1 MSTSLTAVQQIE
13 FDALVKAEY
22 QSLGFLLRD
31 TIRVRRDIIGATVSF
46 RKVNQIQ
53 AVPTGYLQTVVIQDP
68 GYTPHNAILQKYTAP
83 TAVDTVQE
91 LTVNFDAK
99 MENAM
104 LVANALGR
112 RSDQIIIDSLTQTPG
127 QIIPDGGTNLTYLKY
142 RQVIQF
148 FDNNAVPLPERF
160 WAMSASNF
168 ASLLA
173 DDHFVSTFYTQ
184 NRVLDKGF
192 VREFLGIN
200 IIIIPQMVEGGLPFA
215 SGVVRETFAWHKQ
228 STGMGIGHDFR
239 TEINYLPRETSWLVN
254 GIFSAG
260 AITIDNLGVIQINC
274 DETSI

>member
-31 TIRVRRDIIGATVSF
+31 TVRMRRDVIGATVSF

-53 AVPTGYLQTVVIQDP
+53 AVATGYLQSVVIQDP
-68 GYTPHNAILQKYTAP
+68 GYTQYQAIMQKYTAP
-83 TAVDTVQE
+83 TAVDSVQE

-112 RSDQIIIDSLTQTPG
+112 RSDQIVINSLGVNPG
-127 QIIPDGGTNLTYLKY
+127 QTVVDGAVNMTYLKY
-142 RQVIQF
+142 RTVIEF

-168 ASLLA
+168 AALLA
-173 DDHFVSTFYTQ
+173 VDQFVSTFYTQ

-192 VREFLGIN
+192 VREYLGIN
-200 IIIIPQMVEGGLPFA
+200 IIIIPQMVEGGLPK
-215 SGVVRETFAWHKQ
+215 SGNIRKTFAWHKQ
-228 STGMGIGHDFR
+228 STGMGVGHDFR
-239 TEINYLPRETSWLVN
+239 TEINYLPRETSWLIN

-260 AITIDNLGVIQINC
+260 AITIDNLGIIEVDC

>member
-31 TIRVRRDIIGATVSF
+31 SVRVRRDVIGNTVSF

-53 AVPTGYLQTVVIQDP
+53 AVPTGYLQSVVIQDP
-68 GYTPHNAILQKYTAP
+68 GYTQYSAILQKYTAP
-83 TAVDTVQE
+83 TAVDSVQE

-112 RSDQIIIDSLTQTPG
+112 RSDQIIINSLAVSPSTT
-127 QIIPDGGTNLTYLKY
+127 ISDGGTNFTYAKY
-142 RQVIQF
+142 VTVIQN

-160 WAMSASNF
+160 MAISASGF
-168 ASLLA
+168 RSLLEQ
-173 DDHFVSTFYTQ
+173 DQFVSTFYTQ

-192 VREFLGIN
+192 VRDYLGIN
-200 IIIIPQMVEGGLPFA
+200 VIVIPEMNEGGLPFA
-215 SGVVRETFAWHKQ
+215 SANIRENFAWHKQ

-239 TEINYLPRETSWLVN
+239 TEINYLPRETSWLIN

-260 AITIDNLGVIQINC
+260 AITIDNLGIIQINC
-274 DETSI
+274 DELV

>member
-31 TIRVRRDIIGATVSF
+31 TVRVRRDVIGATVSF

-53 AVPTGYLQTVVIQDP
+53 AVPTGYLQSVVIQDP
-68 GYTPHNAILQKYTAP
+68 GYSQVQAILQKYTAP

-112 RSDQIIIDSLTQTPG
+112 RSDQIIINSLVLSPG
-127 QIIPDGGTNLTYLKY
+127 DTIPAAGTNMTYTKY
-142 RQVIQF
+142 TKIIEF
-148 FDNNAVPLPERF
+148 FDNNAVPLAERF
-160 WAMSASNF
+160 VAMSASNF
-168 ASLLA
+168 RSLLA
-173 DDHFVSTFYTQ
+173 ADQFTSTFYTQ

-192 VREFLGIN
+192 IREYLGIN
-200 IIIIPQMVEGGLPFA
+200 LIIIPEMVEGGLPIIA
-215 SGVVRETFAWHKQ
+215 GNVRKTCAWHKQ

-260 AITIDNLGVIQINC
+260 AITIDNKGIIEIDC
-274 DETSI
+274 DEDV

>member
-31 TIRVRRDIIGATVSF
+31 TIRVRRDVIGSSVSF

-53 AVPTGYLQTVVIQDP
+53 AVATGYLQTVVIQDP
-68 GYTPHNAILQKYTAP
+68 GYTQSSAILQKYTAP
-83 TAVDTVQE
+83 TAVDSVQE

-112 RSDQIIIDSLTQTPG
+112 RSDQIVIDSLGVNPG
-127 QIIPDGGTNLTYLKY
+127 QTIVNGGTNMTYTKY

-192 VREFLGIN
+192 IREFLGIN
-200 IIIIPQMVEGGLPFA
+200 VIIIPQMAEGGLPL
-215 SGVVRETFAWHKQ
+215 SGEIRKTFAWHKQ

-260 AITIDNLGVIQINC
+260 AVTIDNLGIIEVDC

>member
-31 TIRVRRDIIGATVSF
+31 TVRVRRDVIGATVSF

-53 AVPTGYLQTVVIQDP
+53 AVSTGYLQTVVIQDP
-68 GYTPHNAILQKYTAP
+68 GYTQVQAILQKYTAP

-112 RSDQIIIDSLTQTPG
+112 RSDQIIIDAFVLNPG
-127 QIIPDGGTNLTYLKY
+127 QTVVNGGTNFTYDKY
-142 RQVIQF
+142 TQIIQF

-160 WAMSASNF
+160 VALSANNF
-168 ASLLA
+168 RSLLGE
-173 DDHFVSTFYTQ
+173 DEFVSTFYTQ

-192 VREFLGIN
+192 IREYLGIN
-200 IIIIPQMVEGGLPFA
+200 VIIIPEMEEGGLPLA
-215 SGVVRETFAWHKQ
+215 ANIRKCFAWHKQ

-260 AITIDNLGVIQINC
+260 AVVIDNKGLIEIDC
-274 DETSI
+274 DETA

>member
-1 MSTSLTAVQQIE
+1 MSASLTAVQQIE

-31 TIRVRRDIIGATVSF
+31 TVRVRRDVIGATVSF

-68 GYTPHNAILQKYTAP
+68 NYSQTQAILQKYTAP

-112 RSDQIIIDSLTQTPG
+112 RSDQIIIDSLEVSPG
-127 QIIPDGGTNLTYLKY
+127 DIIPAGGTNMTYLKY
-142 RQVIQF
+142 TEIIKF

-160 WAMSASNF
+160 VAMSASNF
-168 ASLLA
+168 QSLLQA
-173 DDHFVSTFYTQ
+173 DQFVSTFYTQ

-192 VREFLGIN
+192 VREYLGIN
-200 IIIIPQMVEGGLPFA
+200 LIIIPEMVEGGLPLDGA
-215 SGVVRETFAWHKQ
+215 NIRKTFAWHKQ

-260 AITIDNLGVIQINC
+260 AVTIDNKGILEIDC
-274 DETSI
+274 DETV

>member
-1 MSTSLTAVQQIE
+1 MSISLLAVQQVE

-31 TIRVRRDIIGATVSF
+31 TIRVRRDVIGASVSF

-68 GYTPHNAILQKYTAP
+68 GYSQATALLQKYTAP
-83 TAVDTVQE
+83 TAVDSVEE

-112 RSDQIIIDSLTQTPG
+112 QSDQIIINSFVGNAGQTVV
-127 QIIPDGGTNLTYLKY
+127 DGGTNMTYTKY
-142 RQVIQF
+142 RTVIEF

-168 ASLLA
+168 AALLA

-200 IIIIPQMVEGGLPFA
+200 IIIIPQMAEGGLPL
-215 SGVVRETFAWHKQ
+215 SGVVRSTFAWHKQ

-260 AITIDNLGVIQINC
+260 ATVIDNLGVIQVNC
-274 DETSI
+274 NETSI

>member
-1 MSTSLTAVQQIE
+1 MSTSLTAVQQVE

-31 TIRVRRDIIGATVSF
+31 TVRVRRDVIGATVSF

-68 GYTPHNAILQKYTAP
+68 GYTQTSAILQKYTAP
-83 TAVDTVQE
+83 TAVDSVQE

-112 RSDQIIIDSLTQTPG
+112 RSDQIIINSLAVSPG
-127 QIIPDGGTNLTYLKY
+127 QTIVDGGTNMTYAKY
-142 RQVIQF
+142 TQAIQF

-160 WAMSASNF
+160 AAISASNF
-168 ASLLA
+168 QSLLQ
-173 DDHFVSTFYTQ
+173 DQEFVSTFYTQ

-192 VREFLGIN
+192 VRDYLGIN
-200 IIIIPQMVEGGLPFA
+200 LIVIPQMNEGGLPFA
-215 SGVVRETFAWHKQ
+215 SPNIRETFFWHKQ

-260 AITIDNLGVIQINC
+260 AITIDNLGIIQINC
-274 DETSI
+274 DEA

>member
-1 MSTSLTAVQQIE
+1 MSTSLTAVQQVE

-22 QSLGFLLRD
+22 QYLVFLLRD
-31 TIRVRRDIIGATVSF
+31 TVRVRRDVIGANVSF

-68 GYTPHNAILQKYTAP
+68 GYSQYSATLQKYTAP
-83 TAVDTVQE
+83 TAVDSVQE

-112 RSDQIIIDSLTQTPG
+112 RSDQIIINSLAVSPG
-127 QIIPDGGTNLTYLKY
+127 QTIVDGGTNMTYSKFT
-142 RQVIQF
+142 QAIQF

-160 WAMSASNF
+160 AAMSASNF
-168 ASLLA
+168 QSLLQA
-173 DDHFVSTFYTQ
+173 DQFVSTFYTQ

-192 VREFLGIN
+192 VRDYLGVN
-200 IIIIPQMVEGGLPFA
+200 IIIIPAMVEGGLPFV
-215 SGVVRETFAWHKQ
+215 SGTTRKTFFWHKQ

-260 AITIDNLGVIQINC
+260 AITIDNLGIIQINC
-274 DETSI
+274 LES